1 MSVIYAIKGNR
12 EEPISAEQKEA
23 FLAAGYDLIEDGVRT
38 YSPAKKISLVEHNKV
53 VGTYKALQTEHDK
66 TLVENEALKAEVD
79 KLKAEL
85 AEAKKPP
92 KK

>member
-38 YSPAKKISLVEHNKV
+38 YSPAKKISLAEHNKV
-53 VGTYKALQTEHDK
+53 VGAYEALQAEHDK
-66 TLVENEALKAEVD
+66 TLAENEALKSEIEA
-79 KLKAEL
+79 LKAKCEKTT
-85 AEAKKPP
+85 KK
-92 KK
+92 

>member
-12 EEPISAEQKEA
+12 EEPISAEQKGA
-23 FLAAGYDLIEDGVRT
+23 FLAAGYDVIENGVRT
-38 YSPAKKISLVEHNKV
+38 CSPAKKISLAEHNKV
-53 VGTYKALQTEHDK
+53 VEAYKALQAEHDK
-66 TLVENEALKAEVD
+66 TLAENEALKTEVE

-85 AEAKKPP
+85 AEAKKP

>member
-38 YSPAKKISLVEHNKV
+38 YSPAKKISLAEHNKV
-53 VGTYKALQTEHDK
+53 VGAYEALQAEHDK
-66 TLVENEALKAEVD
+66 TLAENEALKSEIDA
-79 KLKAEL
+79 LKTKCEKTT
-85 AEAKKPP
+85 KK
-92 KK
+92 

>member
-38 YSPAKKISLVEHNKV
+38 YSPAKKISLAEHNKV
-53 VGTYKALQTEHDK
+53 VEAYKALQTEYDEA
-66 TLVENEALKAEVD
+66 LVENEALKTEAE

-85 AEAKKPP
+85 AEAKKPS